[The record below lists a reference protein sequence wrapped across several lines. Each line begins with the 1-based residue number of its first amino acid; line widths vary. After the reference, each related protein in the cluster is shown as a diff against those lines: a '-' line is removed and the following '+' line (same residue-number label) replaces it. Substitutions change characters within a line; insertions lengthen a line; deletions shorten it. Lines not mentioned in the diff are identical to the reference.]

1 MGAKIFMY
9 MIIKM
14 DIEKTAVLEQNVE
27 INNQKL
33 VTFM

>member
-1 MGAKIFMY
+1 MY

-14 DIEKTAVLEQNVE
+14 DIEKTAVLKQNVE
-27 INNQKL
+27 TNNQKL

>member
-14 DIEKTAVLEQNVE
+14 DIEKTAVLKQNVE
-27 INNQKL
+27 TNNQKL